1 MGSIDNKEIKKL
13 CMKNGR
19 YCAICR
25 NKLIIKDEST
35 DRETI
40 IAILAHIKGKKPG
53 SARYDSNMSQK
64 ERDSEDNLI
73 LVCPTCHKKIDDQ
86 PETYTANKLLQIKT
100 EYEKWVGER
109 IQSAII
115 DVSFAELAVV
125 TKYVASGQASQI
137 ESYTIIPPRD
147 KIRKNGLSQKV
158 TDLITMGMTQVNQV
172 AEFIDRCPDI
182 DFGNRLKEGFVAEY
196 ERLKNEEK
204 YQGDDLFFNLLD
216 FASKGTTNF
225 PEKAAGLAILVYLF
239 EKCEVFEK

>member
-1 MGSIDNKEIKKL
+1 MGFVDNKEIKKL

-25 NKLIIKDEST
+25 SELIIKDEST

-40 IAILAHIKGKKPG
+40 VAVMAHIKGKKPG
-53 SARYDSNMSQK
+53 SARYDPNMSQK

-115 DVSFAELAVV
+115 DVTFAELAVV

-137 ESYTIIPPRD
+137 ESYTIIPPRN
-147 KIRKNGLSQKV
+147 KIRKNGLSQRV
-158 TDLITMGMTQVNQV
+158 TDLITMGMTQVKQV
-172 AEFIDRCPDI
+172 GEFIDRCPDI
-182 DFGNRLKEGFVAEY
+182 DFGDRLKEGFVAEY

-204 YQGDDLFFNLLD
+204 YQGDDLFFCLLD
-216 FASKGTTNF
+216 FASRGTTNF

>member
-1 MGSIDNKEIKKL
+1 MSPVDNREIKKL
-13 CMKNGR
+13 CMKNGK
-19 YCAICR
+19 YCAICHV
-25 NKLIIKDEST
+25 NLIVENQAHSYD
-35 DRETI
+35 TI
-40 IAILAHIKGKKPG
+40 VAEVAHIKGKKLG
-53 SARYDSNMSQK
+53 SARYDPNMSKK

-109 IQSAII
+109 IQAAII

-137 ESYTIIPPRD
+137 ESYNIIPPRD

-158 TDLITMGMTQVNQV
+158 TDLITMGMTQVKQV

-204 YQGDDLFFNLLD
+204 YQGDDLFFGLLD
-216 FASKGTTNF
+216 FASKGTTDF